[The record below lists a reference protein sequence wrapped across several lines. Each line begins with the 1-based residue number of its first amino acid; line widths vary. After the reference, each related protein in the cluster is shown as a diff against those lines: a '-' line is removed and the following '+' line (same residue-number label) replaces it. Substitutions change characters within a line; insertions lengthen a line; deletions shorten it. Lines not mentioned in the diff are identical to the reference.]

1 MLPASLAV
9 AVAVSA
15 CTAKE
20 RRPALISDKTTMV
33 TAWQVPQNPLTDPT
47 LTDSR
52 LADQIKWGFRI
63 FTNTPHEAPR
73 FTGSKVSCSN
83 CHLNAGQRERALPV
97 VGVAGMFPEYNAR
110 AARLISLNDRIVD
123 CFLRSENA
131 TGQLERESLGSRSP
145 EGLARDGPTRR
156 SADSSGRSGDGAK
169 ADGAKTDGA
178 EAGAERQLELPTPT
192 SKEVL
197 AVAAY
202 LAWLSKGH
210 AVGQNPPWRGRNAIP
225 ADHLV
230 PVDKLDRSRG
240 EAIYRERCTSCHGQ
254 DGQGV
259 QIGDKKAGPLW
270 GADSWNDGAGASRV
284 YTLAGIIR
292 YAMPYLDPG
301 SLTDEDAQHVAAFIT
316 AQPRP
321 AYPFKDRDYPGG
333 KIPAD
338 AVYYVAAER

>member
-1 MLPASLAV
+1 
-9 AVAVSA
+9 
-15 CTAKE
+15 
-20 RRPALISDKTTMV
+20 MV
-33 TAWQVPQNPLTDPT
+33 TAWQVPQNPLNDPT
-47 LTDSR
+47 LADAR

-63 FTNTPHEAPR
+63 FTDTPHEAPR
-73 FTGSKVSCSN
+73 FTGAKVSCSN

-97 VGVAGMFPEYNAR
+97 VGVAGMFPEYNGR

-131 TGQLERESLGSRSP
+131 TGRLGPTEASASSLVMEREAFGLRSP
-145 EGLARDGPTRR
+145 DDLASYGPARR
-156 SADSSGRSGDGAK
+156 SAEGAK
-169 ADGAKTDGA
+169 A
-178 EAGAERQLELPTPT
+178 AGERQLELPTPT

-210 AVGQNPPWRGRNAIP
+210 AVGQNPPWRGRNAI
-225 ADHLV
+225 AANHLV
-230 PVDKLDRSRG
+230 PIDKLDRSRG

-316 AQPRP
+316 SQPRP

-333 KIPAD
+333 KVPVD
-338 AVYYVAAER
+338 AVYYFASER

>member
-1 MLPASLAV
+1 
-9 AVAVSA
+9 
-15 CTAKE
+15 
-20 RRPALISDKTTMV
+20 MV
-33 TAWQVPQNPLTDPT
+33 TAWQVPQNPLNDPT
-47 LTDSR
+47 LVDAR

-63 FTNTPHEAPR
+63 FTDTPHEAPR
-73 FTGSKVSCSN
+73 FTGGKVSCSN

-97 VGVAGMFPEYNAR
+97 VGVAGMFPEYNGR

-131 TGQLERESLGSRSP
+131 TGRLGPTEASASSVVMEREAFGRRSP
-145 EGLARDGPTRR
+145 D
-156 SADSSGRSGDGAK
+156 DVAK
-169 ADGAKTDGA
+169 A
-178 EAGAERQLELPTPT
+178 AGERQLELPTPT

-210 AVGQNPPWRGRNAIP
+210 AVGQNPPWRGRNAI
-225 ADHLV
+225 AANHLV
-230 PVDKLDRSRG
+230 PIDKLDRSRG

-316 AQPRP
+316 SQPRP

-333 KIPAD
+333 KVPVD
-338 AVYYVAAER
+338 AVYYFASER

>member
-1 MLPASLAV
+1 MAPVAAV
-9 AVAVSA
+9 VAAFGCARTSEHKA
-15 CTAKE
+15 
-20 RRPALISDKTTMV
+20 PLISAKTTMV
-33 TAWQVPQNPLTDPT
+33 TAWQVPLNPLTDPT
-47 LTDSR
+47 LTDQR

-63 FTNTPHEAPR
+63 FTDTPHEAAR
-73 FTGSKVSCSN
+73 FTGGKVSCGN

-131 TGQLERESLGSRSP
+131 TGRLGSAKASPSTNGTEREAMGREAMEREPLG
-145 EGLARDGPTRR
+145 
-156 SADSSGRSGDGAK
+156 
-169 ADGAKTDGA
+169 
-178 EAGAERQLELPTPT
+178 ERHAELPRPT
-192 SKEVL
+192 SKEGL

-210 AVGQNPPWRGRNAIP
+210 GVGENPPWRGRNAIP
-225 ADHLV
+225 AEHLV
-230 PVDKLDRSRG
+230 PIEKLDRLRG
-240 EAIYRERCTSCHGQ
+240 EAIYAERCTSCHGK

-270 GADSWNDGAGASRV
+270 GEDSWNDGAGAARV

-292 YAMPYLDPG
+292 YTMPYLDPG
-301 SLTDEDAQHVAAFIT
+301 SLSDEDAQHVAAFIT

-321 AYPFKDRDYPGG
+321 AYPFKARDYSGG
-333 KIPAD
+333 KVPVD
-338 AVYYVAAER
+338 AVYYEKHP